1 MRVSCM
7 KPFFSFTFFNKSPS
21 ASVVWENAATLFCCE
36 APEIVWERW
45 IFIRLSVSMEVNTCD
60 NIWIFGVNCT
70 FKIPVQSKA
79 PSLIWMEVVF
89 HCVTFSIHSYFW
101 LSPPTTPS
109 ITDDRVETR
118 YLLTL
123 TACYWFNPAG
133 LIFHCVS
140 VDMISALFS
149 TREQLPKEFFFT
161 TAAVYLA
168 TTGKLRE
175 DSCGRRKERERHGNK
190 KDKQFD
196 LLFLPISSG
205 RPPP

>member
-1 MRVSCM
+1 MC
-7 KPFFSFTFFNKSPS
+7 KIFNSFLLLDFT
-21 ASVVWENAATLFCCE
+21 T
-36 APEIVWERW
+36 
-45 IFIRLSVSMEVNTCD
+45 T
-60 NIWIFGVNCT
+60 
-70 FKIPVQSKA
+70 A
-79 PSLIWMEVVF
+79 PSV
-89 HCVTFSIHSYFW
+89 
-101 LSPPTTPS
+101 
-109 ITDDRVETR
+109 TDDCVKTH

-133 LIFHCVS
+133 LIFHCMS
-140 VDMISALFS
+140 ADMISALFS
-149 TREQLPKEFFFT
+149 KREQLPKEFFT

-175 DSCGRRKERERHGNK
+175 DSCGRTKERERHGNK